1 MYMINNPNYK
11 YASRRSATLGLNGT
25 VATSNPLAANAG
37 LDMLKKGGNA
47 VDAAVCAV
55 SVLNVVEPMSTGVG
69 GDVFALV
76 YDSKT
81 KKIEALN
88 GSGKS
93 SMRTDIDDLRNMG
106 MDSIPLEGPYSGL
119 AVSVPGCVDAW
130 DQLLKKFGVFSL
142 DTVLVPAIDYS
153 QNGFGVSEITAN
165 NWKLAEKKLSINE
178 RCEFL
183 PNNRAPDFG
192 EKVVLPDLNR
202 TLKGISENGRSYIYE
217 GVIPEKI
224 SEYVQKFNG
233 WLCEEDFSLHSSS
246 WVKPISSNYRGY
258 DVWECPPNGQGIA
271 ALIALNIVENIDLV
285 NSEIEPVLQLHY
297 KIEAMKIAFQD
308 ALWYVADPEKVDI
321 PIQELLSKSYAKKRF
336 NEIKEDSTCREYK
349 RGNFNQHGDTVYVSV
364 IDGNGNACSLI
375 NSLYQGFGTGLVV
388 PETGIALQ
396 NRGALFSTNRDHPN
410 FLEPNK
416 RPYNTII
423 PSMITKNSNL
433 VSSLGVMGGFQQPQG
448 HLQVISNMI
457 DFGMNP
463 QEALDSER
471 FSVSIENDTLF
482 VENSFNPDVVAA
494 LKLKGHSVSIN
505 SGFDRGLFG
514 GGQIIVRD
522 NDEGVLFG
530 GSDPR
535 KDGLSVSF

>member
-130 DQLLKKFGVFSL
+130 DQLLKKFGIFSL

-178 RCEFL
+178 RCEIL
-183 PNNRAPDFG
+183 PNDRAPDFG

-423 PSMITKNSNL
+423 PCMITKNSNL

>member
-183 PNNRAPDFG
+183 PNDRAPDFG

-396 NRGALFSTNRDHPN
+396 NRGALFSTNREHPN

-423 PSMITKNSNL
+423 PCMITKNSNL

>member
-1 MYMINNPNYK
+1 MINNPNYK
-11 YASRRSATLGLNGT
+11 YTSRRSVTLGLNGT

-47 VDAAVCAV
+47 VDAAVCAA

-76 YDSKT
+76 YDSNT
-81 KKIEALN
+81 KQIEALN
-88 GSGKS
+88 GSGRS
-93 SMRTDIDDLRNMG
+93 SMQANIDDLRKEG
-106 MDSIPLEGPYSGL
+106 MDSIPLEGPYSGM

-130 DQLLKKFGVFSL
+130 DQLQKNFGVFSL

-153 QNGFGVSEITAN
+153 HNGFGVSEITAN
-165 NWKLAEKKLSINE
+165 NWKIYGKKLSIND
-178 RCEFL
+178 RCELL
-183 PNNRAPDFG
+183 PNGRSPDFG
-192 EKVVLPDLNR
+192 ERVVLPDLNR
-202 TLKGISENGRSYIYE
+202 TLKCISENGRSYFYE
-217 GVIPEKI
+217 GVLPEKI

-233 WLCEEDFSLHSSS
+233 WLCEEDFSLHSSC
-246 WVKPISSNYRGY
+246 WIKPISSNYRGF

-285 NSEIEPVLQLHY
+285 NSEIDPVLQLHY
-297 KIEAMKIAFQD
+297 KIEAMKIAFKD
-308 ALWYVADPEKVDI
+308 ALWYVADPEKVNI

-336 NEIKEDSTCREYK
+336 NEIKEDSSCSGYN

-388 PETGIALQ
+388 PETGVALQ
-396 NRGALFSTNRDHPN
+396 NRGALFSTNQEHPN

-423 PSMITKNSNL
+423 PCMITKNSNL

-448 HLQVISNMI
+448 HLQVISNLI

-463 QEALDSER
+463 QEALDYGR
-471 FSVSIENDTLF
+471 FSVSIENDTVF
-482 VENSFNPDVVAA
+482 VEDSFNPDVIAA
-494 LKLKGHSVSIN
+494 LKLKGHSISVN
-505 SGFDRGLFG
+505 SGFDGGLFG

-522 NDEGVLFG
+522 NEEGILFG

-535 KDGLSVSF
+535 KDGMSVSF

>member
-183 PNNRAPDFG
+183 PNDRAPDFG

-336 NEIKEDSTCREYK
+336 NEIKEDSACREYK

-423 PSMITKNSNL
+423 PCMITKNSNL

>member
-1 MYMINNPNYK
+1 MINNPNFK
-11 YASRRSATLGLNGT
+11 YTSRRSVTLGLNGT

-81 KKIEALN
+81 QKIEALN

-93 SMRTDIDDLRNMG
+93 SIRTNIDDLKNLG
-106 MDSIPLEGPYSGL
+106 VDSIPLEGPYSGV

-130 DQLLKKFGVFSL
+130 DQLQKKFGVFSL
-142 DTVLVPAIDYS
+142 DTVLAPAIDYS

-165 NWKLAEKKLSINE
+165 YWKNSEKKLSING
-178 RCEFL
+178 RCELL
-183 PNNRAPDFG
+183 PNGRAPHFG
-192 EKVVLPDLNR
+192 EKVVLPDLNK
-202 TLKGISENGRSYIYE
+202 TLKGISENGKSYIYE
-217 GVIPEKI
+217 GMIPEKI
-224 SEYVQKFNG
+224 SEYVRKFNG

-246 WVKPISSNYRGY
+246 WVRPISSNYRGY
-258 DVWECPPNGQGIA
+258 DVWECPPNSQGIA
-271 ALIALNIVENIDLV
+271 ALIALNIVENIDLA
-285 NSEIEPVLQLHY
+285 NSDIDHVLQLHY

-308 ALWYVADPEKVDI
+308 ALWYVADPEKANI

-336 NEIKEDSTCREYK
+336 NEIKEDSSSSEYK
-349 RGNFNQHGDTVYVSV
+349 RGSFKQHGDTVYVSV

-375 NSLYQGFGTGLVV
+375 NSLYQSFGTGLVV
-388 PETGIALQ
+388 PETGIGLH
-396 NRGALFSTNRDHPN
+396 NRGALFSTNPEHPN

-423 PSMITKNSNL
+423 PCMITKNSNL

-448 HLQVISNMI
+448 HLQVISNLI
-457 DFGMNP
+457 DLGMNP

-471 FSVSIENDTLF
+471 FSVSIENDTVF
-482 VENSFNPDVVAA
+482 AEDSFNPDVIAA
-494 LKLKGHSVSIN
+494 LKLKGHSISIN

-522 NDEGVLFG
+522 NEQGVLFG

>member
-81 KKIEALN
+81 NKIEALN

-130 DQLLKKFGVFSL
+130 DQLLKKFGIFSL

-183 PNNRAPDFG
+183 PNDRAPDFG

-423 PSMITKNSNL
+423 PCMITKNSNL

>member
-11 YASRRSATLGLNGT
+11 YASRRSATLGLNGA

-183 PNNRAPDFG
+183 PNDRAPDFG

-423 PSMITKNSNL
+423 PCMITKNSNL

>member
-1 MYMINNPNYK
+1 MINNPNFK
-11 YASRRSATLGLNGT
+11 YTSRRSVTLGLNGT

-81 KKIEALN
+81 QKIEALN

-93 SMRTDIDDLRNMG
+93 SIRTNIDDLKNLG
-106 MDSIPLEGPYSGL
+106 VDSIPLEGPYSGV

-130 DQLLKKFGVFSL
+130 DQLQKKFGVFSL
-142 DTVLVPAIDYS
+142 DTVLAPAIDYS

-165 NWKLAEKKLSINE
+165 YWKNSEKKLSING
-178 RCEFL
+178 RCELL
-183 PNNRAPDFG
+183 PNGRAPHFG
-192 EKVVLPDLNR
+192 EKVVLPDLNK
-202 TLKGISENGRSYIYE
+202 TLKGISENGKSYIYE
-217 GVIPEKI
+217 GMIPEKI
-224 SEYVQKFNG
+224 SEYVRKFNG

-246 WVKPISSNYRGY
+246 WVRPISSNYRGY
-258 DVWECPPNGQGIA
+258 DVWECPPNSQGIA
-271 ALIALNIVENIDLV
+271 ALIALNIVENIDLA
-285 NSEIEPVLQLHY
+285 NSDIDHVLQLHY

-308 ALWYVADPEKVDI
+308 ALWYVADPEKANI

-336 NEIKEDSTCREYK
+336 NEIKEDSSSSEYK
-349 RGNFNQHGDTVYVSV
+349 RGSFKQHGDTVYVSV

-375 NSLYQGFGTGLVV
+375 NSLYQSFGTGLVV
-388 PETGIALQ
+388 PETGIALH
-396 NRGALFSTNRDHPN
+396 NRGALFSTNPEHPN

-423 PSMITKNSNL
+423 PCMITKNSNL

-448 HLQVISNMI
+448 HLQVISNLI
-457 DFGMNP
+457 DLGMNP

-471 FSVSIENDTLF
+471 FSVSIENDTVF
-482 VENSFNPDVVAA
+482 AEDSFNPDVIAA
-494 LKLKGHSVSIN
+494 LKLKGHSISIN

-522 NDEGVLFG
+522 NEQGVLFG

>member
-1 MYMINNPNYK
+1 MINNPNYK
-11 YASRRSATLGLNGT
+11 YTSRRSVTLGLNGT

-47 VDAAVCAV
+47 VDAAVCAA

-76 YDSKT
+76 YDSNT
-81 KKIEALN
+81 KQIEALN
-88 GSGKS
+88 GSGRS
-93 SMRTDIDDLRNMG
+93 SMQANIDDLRKEG
-106 MDSIPLEGPYSGL
+106 MDSIPLEGPYSGM

-130 DQLLKKFGVFSL
+130 DQLQKKFGVFSL

-153 QNGFGVSEITAN
+153 HNGFGVSEITAN
-165 NWKLAEKKLSINE
+165 NWKIYGKKLLIND
-178 RCEFL
+178 RCELL
-183 PNNRAPDFG
+183 PNGRSPDFG
-192 EKVVLPDLNR
+192 ERVVLPDLNK
-202 TLKGISENGRSYIYE
+202 TLKCISENGSSYFYE
-217 GVIPEKI
+217 GVLPEKI

-233 WLCEEDFSLHSSS
+233 WLCEEDFSLHSSC
-246 WVKPISSNYRGY
+246 WIKPISSNYRGF

-285 NSEIEPVLQLHY
+285 NSEIDPVLQLHY
-297 KIEAMKIAFQD
+297 KIEAMKIAFKD
-308 ALWYVADPEKVDI
+308 ALWYVADPEKVNI

-336 NEIKEDSTCREYK
+336 NEIKEDSSCSGYN

-388 PETGIALQ
+388 PETGVALQ
-396 NRGALFSTNRDHPN
+396 NRGALFSTNQEHPN

-423 PSMITKNSNL
+423 PCMITKNSNL

-448 HLQVISNMI
+448 HLQVISNLI

-463 QEALDSER
+463 QEALDYGR
-471 FSVSIENDTLF
+471 FSVSIENDTVF
-482 VENSFNPDVVAA
+482 VEDSINSNIIEA
-494 LKLKGHSVSIN
+494 LKLKGHSISVN
-505 SGFDRGLFG
+505 SGFDGGLFG

-522 NDEGVLFG
+522 NEEGILFG

-535 KDGLSVSF
+535 KDGMSVSF

>member
-1 MYMINNPNYK
+1 MINNPNFK
-11 YASRRSATLGLNGT
+11 YTSRRSVTLGLNGT

-81 KKIEALN
+81 QKIEALN

-93 SMRTDIDDLRNMG
+93 SIRTNIDDLKNLG
-106 MDSIPLEGPYSGL
+106 VDSIPLEGPYSGV

-130 DQLLKKFGVFSL
+130 DQLQKKFGVFSL

-165 NWKLAEKKLSINE
+165 YWKNSEKKLSING
-178 RCEFL
+178 RCELL
-183 PNNRAPDFG
+183 PNGRAPHFG
-192 EKVVLPDLNR
+192 EKVVLTDLNK
-202 TLKGISENGRSYIYE
+202 TLKGISENGKSYIYE
-217 GVIPEKI
+217 GMIPEKI
-224 SEYVQKFNG
+224 SEYVRKFNG

-246 WVKPISSNYRGY
+246 WVRPISSNYRGY
-258 DVWECPPNGQGIA
+258 DVWECPPNSQGIA
-271 ALIALNIVENIDLV
+271 ALIALNIVENIDLA
-285 NSEIEPVLQLHY
+285 NSDIDHVLQLHY

-308 ALWYVADPEKVDI
+308 ALWYVADPEKANI

-336 NEIKEDSTCREYK
+336 NEIKEDSSSSEYK
-349 RGNFNQHGDTVYVSV
+349 RGSFKQHGDTVYVSV

-375 NSLYQGFGTGLVV
+375 NSLYQSFGTGLVV
-388 PETGIALQ
+388 PETGIALH
-396 NRGALFSTNRDHPN
+396 NRGALFSTNPEHPN

-423 PSMITKNSNL
+423 PCMITKNSNL

-448 HLQVISNMI
+448 HLQVISNLI

-471 FSVSIENDTLF
+471 FSVSIENDTVF
-482 VENSFNPDVVAA
+482 VEDSFNPDVIAA
-494 LKLKGHSVSIN
+494 LKLKGHSISIN

-522 NDEGVLFG
+522 NEQGVLFG

>member
-1 MYMINNPNYK
+1 MINNPNFK
-11 YASRRSATLGLNGT
+11 YASRRSVTLGLNGT

-81 KKIEALN
+81 QKIEALN

-93 SMRTDIDDLRNMG
+93 SIRTNIDDLKNLG
-106 MDSIPLEGPYSGL
+106 VDSIPLEGPYSGV
-119 AVSVPGCVDAW
+119 AVSIPGCVDAW
-130 DQLLKKFGVFSL
+130 DQLQKKFGVFSL

-165 NWKLAEKKLSINE
+165 YWKNSEEKLSING
-178 RCEFL
+178 RCELL
-183 PNNRAPDFG
+183 PNGRAPHFG
-192 EKVVLPDLNR
+192 EKVVLPDLNK
-202 TLKGISENGRSYIYE
+202 TLKGISENGKSYIYE
-217 GVIPEKI
+217 GMITEKI
-224 SEYVQKFNG
+224 SEYVRKFNG

-246 WVKPISSNYRGY
+246 WVRPIFSNYRGY

-271 ALIALNIVENIDLV
+271 ALIALNIVENIDLA
-285 NSEIEPVLQLHY
+285 NSDIDHVLKLHY

-308 ALWYVADPEKVDI
+308 ALWYVADPEKANI

-336 NEIKEDSTCREYK
+336 NEIKEDSSSSEYK
-349 RGNFNQHGDTVYVSV
+349 RGNFKQHGDTVYVSV

-375 NSLYQGFGTGLVV
+375 NSLYQSFGTGLVV
-388 PETGIALQ
+388 PETGIALH
-396 NRGALFSTNRDHPN
+396 NRGALFSTNPEHPN

-423 PSMITKNSNL
+423 PCMITKNSNL

-448 HLQVISNMI
+448 HLQVISNLI

-471 FSVSIENDTLF
+471 FSVSIENDTVF
-482 VENSFNPDVVAA
+482 AEDSFNPDVIAA
-494 LKLKGHSVSIN
+494 LKLKGHSISIN

-522 NDEGVLFG
+522 NEQGVLFG
-530 GSDPR
+530 GSDPS

>member
-1 MYMINNPNYK
+1 MINNPNFK
-11 YASRRSATLGLNGT
+11 YTSRRSVTLGLNGT

-81 KKIEALN
+81 QKIEALN

-93 SMRTDIDDLRNMG
+93 SIRTNIDDLKNLG
-106 MDSIPLEGPYSGL
+106 VDSIPLEGPYSGV

-130 DQLLKKFGVFSL
+130 DQLQKKFGVFSL
-142 DTVLVPAIDYS
+142 DTVLAPAIDYS

-165 NWKLAEKKLSINE
+165 YWKNSEKKLSING
-178 RCEFL
+178 RCELL
-183 PNNRAPDFG
+183 PNGRAPHFG
-192 EKVVLPDLNR
+192 EKVVLPDLNK
-202 TLKGISENGRSYIYE
+202 TLKGISENGKSYIYE
-217 GVIPEKI
+217 GMIPEKI
-224 SEYVQKFNG
+224 SEYVRKFNG

-246 WVKPISSNYRGY
+246 WVRPISSNYRGY
-258 DVWECPPNGQGIA
+258 DVWECPPNSQGIA
-271 ALIALNIVENIDLV
+271 ALIALNIVENIDLA
-285 NSEIEPVLQLHY
+285 NSDIDHVLQLHY

-308 ALWYVADPEKVDI
+308 ALWYVADPEKASI

-336 NEIKEDSTCREYK
+336 NEIKEDSSSSEYK
-349 RGNFNQHGDTVYVSV
+349 RGNFKQHGDTVYVSV

-375 NSLYQGFGTGLVV
+375 NSLYQSFGTGLVV
-388 PETGIALQ
+388 PETGIGLH
-396 NRGALFSTNRDHPN
+396 NRGALFSTNPEHPN

-423 PSMITKNSNL
+423 PCMITKNSNL

-448 HLQVISNMI
+448 HLQVISNLI
-457 DFGMNP
+457 DLGMNP

-471 FSVSIENDTLF
+471 FSVSIENDTVF
-482 VENSFNPDVVAA
+482 AEDSFNPDVIAA
-494 LKLKGHSVSIN
+494 LKLKGHSISIN

-522 NDEGVLFG
+522 NEQGVLFG

>member
-69 GDVFALV
+69 GDVFALG

-183 PNNRAPDFG
+183 PNDRAPDFG

-336 NEIKEDSTCREYK
+336 NEIKEDSACREYK

-423 PSMITKNSNL
+423 PCMITRNSNL

>member
-1 MYMINNPNYK
+1 MINNPNYK
-11 YASRRSATLGLNGT
+11 YTSRRSVTLGLNGT

-47 VDAAVCAV
+47 VDAAVCAA

-76 YDSKT
+76 YDSNT
-81 KKIEALN
+81 KQIEALN
-88 GSGKS
+88 GSGRS
-93 SMRTDIDDLRNMG
+93 SMQANIDDLRKEG
-106 MDSIPLEGPYSGL
+106 MDSIPLEGPYSGM

-130 DQLLKKFGVFSL
+130 DQLQKKFGVFSL

-153 QNGFGVSEITAN
+153 HNGFGVSEITAN
-165 NWKLAEKKLSINE
+165 NWKIYGKKLSIND
-178 RCEFL
+178 RCELL
-183 PNNRAPDFG
+183 PNGRSPDFG
-192 EKVVLPDLNR
+192 ERVVLPDLNK
-202 TLKGISENGRSYIYE
+202 TLKCISENGSSYFYE
-217 GVIPEKI
+217 GVLPEKI

-233 WLCEEDFSLHSSS
+233 WLCEEDFSLHSSC
-246 WVKPISSNYRGY
+246 WIKPISSNYRGF

-285 NSEIEPVLQLHY
+285 NSEIDPVLQLHY
-297 KIEAMKIAFQD
+297 KIEAMKIAFKD
-308 ALWYVADPEKVDI
+308 ALWYVADPEKVNI

-336 NEIKEDSTCREYK
+336 NEIKEDSSCSGYN

-375 NSLYQGFGTGLVV
+375 NSLYQGFGTGLVD
-388 PETGIALQ
+388 PETGVALQ
-396 NRGALFSTNRDHPN
+396 NRGALFSTNQEHPN

-423 PSMITKNSNL
+423 PCMITKNSNL

-448 HLQVISNMI
+448 HLQVISNLI

-463 QEALDSER
+463 QEALDYGR
-471 FSVSIENDTLF
+471 FSVSIENDTVF
-482 VENSFNPDVVAA
+482 VEDSINSNIIEA
-494 LKLKGHSVSIN
+494 LKLKGHSISVN
-505 SGFDRGLFG
+505 SGFDGGLFG

-522 NDEGVLFG
+522 NEEGILFG

-535 KDGLSVSF
+535 KDGMSVSF

>member
-183 PNNRAPDFG
+183 PNDRAPDFG

-246 WVKPISSNYRGY
+246 WVRPISSNYRGY

-285 NSEIEPVLQLHY
+285 NSDIDHVLQLHY

-308 ALWYVADPEKVDI
+308 ALWYVADPEKVNI

-336 NEIKEDSTCREYK
+336 NEIKEDSSSSEYK
-349 RGNFNQHGDTVYVSV
+349 RGNFKQHGDTVYVSV

-396 NRGALFSTNRDHPN
+396 NRGALFSTNREHPN

-416 RPYNTII
+416 RPFNTII
-423 PSMITKNSNL
+423 PCMITKNSNL

-448 HLQVISNMI
+448 HLQVISNLI

>member
-1 MYMINNPNYK
+1 MINNPNFK
-11 YASRRSATLGLNGT
+11 YTSRRSVTLGLNGT

-81 KKIEALN
+81 QKIEALN

-93 SMRTDIDDLRNMG
+93 SIRTNIDDLKNLG
-106 MDSIPLEGPYSGL
+106 VDSIPLEGPYSGV

-130 DQLLKKFGVFSL
+130 DQLQKKFGVFSL
-142 DTVLVPAIDYS
+142 DTVLAPAIDYS

-165 NWKLAEKKLSINE
+165 YWKNSEKKLSING
-178 RCEFL
+178 RCELL
-183 PNNRAPDFG
+183 PNGRAPHFG
-192 EKVVLPDLNR
+192 EKVVLPDLNK
-202 TLKGISENGRSYIYE
+202 TLKGISENGKSYIYE
-217 GVIPEKI
+217 GMITEKI
-224 SEYVQKFNG
+224 SEYVRKFNG

-246 WVKPISSNYRGY
+246 WVRPISSNYRGY
-258 DVWECPPNGQGIA
+258 DVWECPPNSQGIA
-271 ALIALNIVENIDLV
+271 ALIALNIVENIDLA
-285 NSEIEPVLQLHY
+285 NSDIDHVLQLHY

-308 ALWYVADPEKVDI
+308 ALWYVADPEKASI

-336 NEIKEDSTCREYK
+336 NEIKEDSSSSEYK
-349 RGNFNQHGDTVYVSV
+349 RGSFKQHGDTVYVSV

-375 NSLYQGFGTGLVV
+375 NSLYQSFGTGLVV
-388 PETGIALQ
+388 PETGIALH
-396 NRGALFSTNRDHPN
+396 NRGALFSTNPEHPN

-423 PSMITKNSNL
+423 PCMITKNSNL

-448 HLQVISNMI
+448 HLQVISNLI

-471 FSVSIENDTLF
+471 FSVSIENDTVF
-482 VENSFNPDVVAA
+482 AEDSFNPDVIAA
-494 LKLKGHSVSIN
+494 LKLKGHSISIN

-522 NDEGVLFG
+522 NEQGVLFG

>member
-1 MYMINNPNYK
+1 MINNPNYK
-11 YASRRSATLGLNGT
+11 YTSRRSVTLGLNGT

-47 VDAAVCAV
+47 VDAAVCAA

-76 YDSKT
+76 YDSNT
-81 KKIEALN
+81 KQIEALN
-88 GSGKS
+88 GSGRS
-93 SMRTDIDDLRNMG
+93 SMQANIDDLRKKG
-106 MDSIPLEGPYSGL
+106 MDSIPLEGPYSGM

-130 DQLLKKFGVFSL
+130 DQLQKKFGVFSL

-153 QNGFGVSEITAN
+153 HNGFGVSEITAN
-165 NWKLAEKKLSINE
+165 NWKIHGKKLSIND
-178 RCEFL
+178 RCELL
-183 PNNRAPDFG
+183 PNGRSPDFG
-192 EKVVLPDLNR
+192 ERVVLPDLNK
-202 TLKGISENGRSYIYE
+202 TLKCISENGSSYFYE
-217 GVIPEKI
+217 GVLPEKI

-233 WLCEEDFSLHSSS
+233 WLCEEDFSLHSSC
-246 WVKPISSNYRGY
+246 WIKPISSNYRGF

-285 NSEIEPVLQLHY
+285 NSEIDPVLQLHY
-297 KIEAMKIAFQD
+297 KIEAMKIAFKD
-308 ALWYVADPEKVDI
+308 ALWYVADPEKVNI

-336 NEIKEDSTCREYK
+336 NEIKEDSSCSGYN

-396 NRGALFSTNRDHPN
+396 NRGALFSTNQEHPN

-423 PSMITKNSNL
+423 PCMITKNSNL

-448 HLQVISNMI
+448 HLQVISNLI

-463 QEALDSER
+463 QEALDYAR
-471 FSVSIENDTLF
+471 FSVSIENDTVF
-482 VENSFNPDVVAA
+482 VEDSINSNIIEA
-494 LKLKGHSVSIN
+494 LKLKGHSISVN
-505 SGFDRGLFG
+505 SGFDGGLFG

-522 NDEGVLFG
+522 NEEGILFG

-535 KDGLSVSF
+535 KDGMSVSF

>member
-183 PNNRAPDFG
+183 PNDRAPDFG

-336 NEIKEDSTCREYK
+336 NEIKEDSACRKYK

-423 PSMITKNSNL
+423 PCMITRNSNL

-505 SGFDRGLFG
+505 SGFERGLFG

-522 NDEGVLFG
+522 NVEGVLFG